1 MIWKIRTGYAVVLYG
16 AMGIVAGLVNQ
27 KAITLVFSTAL
38 STTLLIVGFC
48 LFGAVLDYLFMSAKL
63 RVVAYRDRLVKLACA
78 KAIAGSLDVNRR
90 QELVE
95 CLKNSGERRE
105 PVNWAKRPGRTI
117 PLIYYG
123 GTGAICTCAMLIL
136 VTVR

>member
-1 MIWKIRTGYAVVLYG
+1 GYAVILYG

-38 STTLLIVGFC
+38 STTLLIVGFS
-48 LFGAVLDYLFMSAKL
+48 LFGALLDYLFMSAKL
-63 RVVAYRDRLVKLACA
+63 RVVAYRDRLLELASA
-78 KAIAGSLDVNRR
+78 KALAGSLELPRR

-95 CLKNSGERRE
+95 CMKNSGERKE
-105 PVNWAKRPGRTI
+105 PVDWAKRPGRAV

-123 GTGAICTCAMLIL
+123 GTGAICTCAMLVL
-136 VTVR
+136 VTAR